1 MSNPTDVNRVE
12 LEREQELIARA
23 QQGDRSAFAA
33 LVRAHQHEVY
43 TLARR
48 LVGDPHLASDI
59 AQEALIRAWKALP
72 RFRGDSRLST
82 WLYRITVNASWTQ
95 KKRARKHQSSS
106 IDDHLDLAAPEDAN
120 YPTVAGEM
128 LELRD
133 RLRAALDD
141 LPEGQRQVVVM
152 KDIHGWS
159 HAEIA
164 EATGISITAAKV
176 RLHRARARLARELE
190 EAS

>member
-1 MSNPTDVNRVE
+1 MSNPNRDAEVE
-12 LEREQELIARA
+12 LEKEQALVARA
-23 QQGDRSAFAA
+23 QKGDRSAFAA

-82 WLYRITVNASWTQ
+82 WLYRITVNASWTH
-95 KKRARKHQSSS
+95 KKRATRHQGSS
-106 IDDHLDLAAPEDAN
+106 IDDHLDLAAPEDADH
-120 YPTVAGEM
+120 PVVAGEM

-133 RLRAALDD
+133 RIRIALDR

-152 KDIHGWS
+152 KDIYGWS

-164 EATGISITAAKV
+164 EATGISVTAAKV
-176 RLHRARARLARELE
+176 RLHRARARLASDLE

>member
-1 MSNPTDVNRVE
+1 MSNPNHSSKVE
-12 LEREQELIARA
+12 LEKEQALVARA

-33 LVRAHQHEVY
+33 LVRDHQHEVY

-48 LVGDPHLASDI
+48 LVGDPHLAADI

-82 WLYRITVNASWTQ
+82 WLYRITVNTSWTH
-95 KKRARKHQSSS
+95 KKRAARHQGPSLE
-106 IDDHLDLAAPEDAN
+106 DQLDVAAPEDADH
-120 YPTVAGEM
+120 PVVAGEL

-133 RLRAALDD
+133 RLRAALDR

-152 KDIHGWS
+152 KDIYGWS

-164 EATGISITAAKV
+164 ETTGITITAAKV
-176 RLHRARARLARELE
+176 RLHRARARLASDLE